1 MSREKMT
8 KSDFVCVV
16 SRLMEVSGEKKEIA
30 LAEMLGF
37 TQSTFAQR
45 KKRNSTPIEEVYWLC
60 KEKGWDFD
68 YVMTGITKC
77 HVEAKS
83 STIEAVIKMMETMDA
98 DTQED
103 ICLSV
108 QKEKLLRELIKEKQE
123 KEAA

>member
-1 MSREKMT
+1 MSRLKMT
-8 KSDFVCVV
+8 KSDFVDVV
-16 SRLMEVSGEKKEIA
+16 SRLREVSGEKREIV

-45 KKRNSTPIEEVYWLC
+45 KKRNSTPTEEVYWLC

-68 YVMTGITKC
+68 YVMTGETEC
-77 HVEAKS
+77 HVKAKTP
-83 STIEAVIKMMETMDA
+83 TIEAVIQMMESMDA

-103 ICLSV
+103 IRLSV
-108 QKEKLLRELIKEKQE
+108 QKEKLLRELMKEKQE